1 MKCNRCHNDFLHG
14 DKVYDNLCNQYCED
28 CIVEVLVELVQYNVE
43 EAAKKF
49 GFDLCEL
56 DARDD
61 SLYPRRRKK

>member
-14 DKVYDNLCNQYCED
+14 DKVYDNLLNQYCED
-28 CIVEVLVELVQYNVE
+28 CIVEVLVELVQDDVE

-49 GFDLCEL
+49 GFDLCKI

-61 SLYPRRRKK
+61 SLYPWRK